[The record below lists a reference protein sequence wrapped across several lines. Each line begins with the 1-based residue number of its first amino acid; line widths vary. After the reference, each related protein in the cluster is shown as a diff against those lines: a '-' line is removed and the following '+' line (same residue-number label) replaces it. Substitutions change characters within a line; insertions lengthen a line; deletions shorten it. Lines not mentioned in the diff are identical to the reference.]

1 MEGFYL
7 SVGEGH
13 SIWVETLGPP
23 DGVPALFLHG
33 GPGSGC
39 NPSQRELFDPT
50 RHRAVFVDQ
59 RGAGRSL
66 PHGERNANTTAHLID
81 DLENVRSHLDI
92 ERWLLV
98 GGSWGATL
106 ALAYA
111 NAHPGRVSGIVL
123 RATFLGTKA
132 ELEWAFDTGL
142 AAFQPELRAQL
153 LAQAPDG
160 LNSLWRRVLDPDPL
174 VHVPAARAFGNAERA
189 MSVLIPPVVKSDSPL
204 AASTFMEAHYFLNDC
219 FLPPDA
225 LLKGAPDLAHIP
237 GIVVQA
243 RLDLLCPP
251 KTAHRLVAEWP
262 GSRLVIVEA
271 AGHTLGHKAIFE
283 AVRAGI
289 SDLTGELSPA
299 A

>member
-1 MEGFYL
+1 VDGFYL
-7 SVGEGH
+7 EVGEGH
-13 SIWVETLGPP
+13 AIWVETLGLP
-23 DGVPALFLHG
+23 DGVPTLFLHG

-39 NPSQRELFDPT
+39 NPSQRALFDPA

-66 PHGERNANTTAHLID
+66 PNGERSANTTAHLID
-81 DLENVRSHLDI
+81 DLERVRTHLGI

-111 NAHPGRVSGIVL
+111 NAHPGRVSGMVL

-142 AAFQPELRAQL
+142 GTFQPELHIQL
-153 LAQAPDG
+153 MAEAPDG
-160 LNSLWRRVLDPDPL
+160 LNSLWRRILDPDPI

-189 MSVLIPPVVKSDSPL
+189 MSELIPPEVRSDGPL
-204 AASTFMEAHYFLNDC
+204 APSAFMEAHYFLNDC

-251 KTAHRLVAEWP
+251 RAATCLVSAWP

-271 AGHTLGHKAIFE
+271 VGHSLGHNTIFE

-289 SDLTGELSPA
+289 SDLTG
-299 A
+299 